1 MTIEEAKQMAD
12 QGDIGAM
19 CSLGDFYIKQ
29 NTGEGIKKASKG
41 YELAARKNV
50 IYAIHMTVLSKK
62 ILAYSGLQVVAGY
75 ESEESVDFVKKNW
88 EEVYDWASQE
98 IEMLDDNVPGSEK
111 IDIKQAVEN
120 YNDAIYYLALCNYE
134 LRNYDV
140 VITLLKDIDD
150 KRARILYG
158 SALFDTA
165 NYDDEYEYAW
175 QQFKF
180 IDGDVEYASA
190 PKAKYEEK
198 IYTVAVLLLSQLYRQ
213 GLGEKH
219 TKSNLEKSVNLLN
232 FVKSYLTNEGM
243 LELVDEELR
252 HYQKKMLGGYK
263 YV

>member
-29 NTGEGIKKASKG
+29 NTGEGIKEASKW

-120 YNDAIYYLALCNYE
+120 YNDAILNST
-134 LRNYDV
+134 NPF
-140 VITLLKDIDD
+140 DD
-150 KRARILYG
+150 KKVYA
-158 SALFDTA
+158 ALSELQDIEE
-165 NYDDEYEYAW
+165 D
-175 QQFKF
+175 
-180 IDGDVEYASA
+180 
-190 PKAKYEEK
+190 KYIIK
-198 IYTVAVLLLSQLYRQ
+198 RY
-213 GLGEKH
+213 
-219 TKSNLEKSVNLLN
+219 
-232 FVKSYLTNEGM
+232 
-243 LELVDEELR
+243 
-252 HYQKKMLGGYK
+252 
-263 YV
+263 